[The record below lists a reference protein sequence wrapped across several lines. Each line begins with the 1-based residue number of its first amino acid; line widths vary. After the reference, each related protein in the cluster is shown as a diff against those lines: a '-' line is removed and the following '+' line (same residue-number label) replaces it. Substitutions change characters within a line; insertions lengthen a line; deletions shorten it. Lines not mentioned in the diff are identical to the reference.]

1 MENYYTKDL
10 LEVGVD
16 EVARGCLAGPVFSAA
31 VIWPKELDEHLK
43 VYEKQIKDSKK
54 LSRSKR
60 NELRH
65 FIEEHAIDYSVAYMD
80 ETIIDYKNILNATY
94 MAMHEA
100 ISNLNTIPELILV
113 DGNSFKPY
121 YDNKNKNS
129 NKNNTMDNLIEHVCI
144 KGGDNKYIPIACASI
159 LAKEYHDD
167 YIKNLCAKEP
177 DLNRYDWESNM
188 CYGTKKHIDAIKQYG
203 LTKYHRKT
211 FGICRDYI

>member
-1 MENYYTKDL
+1 MENYYTEDL

-31 VIWPKELDEHLK
+31 VIWPKEVDEDLRIF
-43 VYEKQIKDSKK
+43 EKQIKDSKK
-54 LSRSKR
+54 LSRAKR

-65 FIEEHAIDYSVAYMD
+65 FIEEVAIDYSVAYID

-100 ISNLNTIPELILV
+100 INRLNTTPELILV
-113 DGNSFKPY
+113 DGKSFKPY
-121 YDNKNKNS
+121 YEDNVK
-129 NKNNTMDNLIEHVCI
+129 MDNLVEHICI
-144 KGGDNKYIPIACASI
+144 KGGDNKYISIACASI

-167 YIKNLCAKEP
+167 YIKNLCAQEP
-177 DLNRYDWESNM
+177 ELNRYDWSNNM
-188 CYGTKKHIDAIKQYG
+188 CYGTLKHIGAIKEYG

-211 FGICRDYI
+211 FGICREYVK